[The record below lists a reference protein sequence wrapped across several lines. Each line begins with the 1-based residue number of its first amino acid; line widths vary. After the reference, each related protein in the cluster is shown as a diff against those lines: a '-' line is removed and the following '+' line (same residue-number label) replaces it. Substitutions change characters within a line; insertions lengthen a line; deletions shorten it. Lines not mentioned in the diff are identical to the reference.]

1 MRPFARRLA
10 GLIHMCMGWL
20 ERRAAAGMLPGIL
33 IACALGVGGV
43 VHLHGRIEETTAR
56 AVRVE
61 LATASVRSLFE
72 AAEARHALSAYF
84 AAPDA
89 AKRESALLKFE
100 VLMGRLEDLRSGA
113 HLPLL
118 EHSSEAQKTY
128 ARAAALLGEVDHE
141 LRTLDPGQDGGR
153 IDSQMRETTEVLQR
167 FVSEALRF
175 RAQLAAG
182 DQRRLNAYSQW
193 QLTIVAGLLVAI
205 LSAMALAILQKR
217 RLTLAHREAKAM
229 SEKYEYLAKHDAM
242 TGLANR
248 RHGKAR
254 FATLAARAGAGGH
267 AVALLCLDID
277 RFKQIND
284 TLGHGAG
291 DALIIAFADR
301 LKQIAPPN
309 ADTVL
314 MRLGG
319 DEFVVAFPL
328 TGDAA
333 EALEHRSAAISGH
346 LTHVYDLE
354 GHHVAVGASVGA
366 ACAPG
371 ETADWTALLSQADIA
386 LRHAKERGRGQVAFY
401 QNGMFESEQRR
412 HQLEQD
418 LRFALARG
426 QFELHYQP
434 IVRLA
439 SGDVVAVEALLRW
452 RHPSLGFVSP
462 ADFIPVA
469 EDSGEIVAIGEWV
482 LRTACRDAAGL
493 PEHVTVSVNLS
504 AVQLLRDNLV
514 QVVAAALDGAGLPGR
529 RLELEVTE
537 SVMIKNEQ
545 RVSRFIDEAD
555 RLGVGLALDDFG
567 TGYSSLGYI
576 RRFAFRRLKI
586 DRSFV
591 QDIERNPQARAL
603 AHCIV
608 DIGKALDMAVT
619 AEGVETQA
627 QALVLAAEGCHCAQG
642 YMFSRPLPLAAL
654 TDWLASRD
662 EGLRDVG

>member
-10 GLIHMCMGWL
+10 GLIHFFTRWL

-33 IACALGVGGV
+33 IVCVLGVAGV

-56 AVRVE
+56 AARVE

-72 AAEARHALSAYF
+72 ASEARHALSAYF

-89 AKRESALLKFE
+89 GKRESALLKFE
-100 VLMGRLEDLRSGA
+100 ALMGRLQDLRSGA

-118 EHSSEAQKTY
+118 ETSPEAQKTY
-128 ARAAALLGEVDHE
+128 TRIAALLADVDQD
-141 LRTLDPGQDGGR
+141 LRTLDPSQDGGR
-153 IDSQMRETTEVLQR
+153 IDSQMREVAELLQR

-175 RAQLAAG
+175 RARFAQE
-182 DQRRLNAYSQW
+182 DQRRLAAYSQW

-217 RLTLAHREAKAM
+217 RLTLAHREARAM

-254 FATLAARAGAGGH
+254 FAALAARAGQRGESVG
-267 AVALLCLDID
+267 LLCLDID

-301 LKQIAPPN
+301 LKQISPPA

-314 MRLGG
+314 IRLGG

-328 TGDAA
+328 SGDEELLDA
-333 EALEHRSAAISGH
+333 RSAAIAAH

-366 ACAPG
+366 AAAPG
-371 ETADWTALLSQADIA
+371 EAADWTALLSQADIA
-386 LRHAKERGRGQVAFY
+386 LRHAKERGRGQIAFY
-401 QNGMFESEQRR
+401 QSGMFESEQRR

-418 LRFALARG
+418 LRFAMARG

-434 IVRLA
+434 IVRLS

-469 EDSGEIVAIGEWV
+469 EESGEIVAIGEWV
-482 LRTACRDAAGL
+482 LRTACRDAAAMPGD
-493 PEHVTVSVNLS
+493 VTVSVNLS
-504 AVQLLRDNLV
+504 AVQLLRDNMV
-514 QVVAAALDGAGLPGR
+514 QVVAAALDDAGLPGR

-537 SVMIKNEQ
+537 SVMIRNEQ
-545 RVSRFIDEAD
+545 RVSRFIDETE

-567 TGYSSLGYI
+567 TGYSSLGYL

-608 DIGKALDMAVT
+608 DIGRALDMAVT

-642 YMFSRPLPLAAL
+642 YMFSRPLPLPAL
-654 TDWLASRD
+654 TEWFAARD
-662 EGLRDVG
+662 TGLRDVG